1 MKKTAIFI
9 VMAILIAPMAAYAA
23 DGPAVFKAK
32 CQMCHGPDGAK
43 MAKANLSGAAV
54 QGKSDADLVK
64 FLTTDAKHKPRATD
78 EATAKALVAFIR
90 TLKK

>member
-1 MKKTAIFI
+1 MKKTALLL
-9 VMAILIAPMAAYAA
+9 AILMLAAPLAMA
-23 DGPAVFKAK
+23 DGAATFKAK

-54 QGKSDADLVK
+54 QGKTDAQLETFLTTNDKHKSKVGDAATAKDLVK
-64 FLTTDAKHKPRATD
+64 
-78 EATAKALVAFIR
+78 FIR

>member
-1 MKKTAIFI
+1 MKKTAILL
-9 VMAILIAPMAAYAA
+9 VLLLLAAPFAVADDGAAT
-23 DGPAVFKAK
+23 FKAK

-43 MAKANLSGAAV
+43 NPKVNLGGADV

-64 FLTTDAKHKPRATD
+64 FLTTDAKHKSKVTD
-78 EATAKALVAFIR
+78 EATAKAVVAFIR

>member
-1 MKKTAIFI
+1 MKKTALLI
-9 VMAILIAPMAAYAA
+9 AILLLAAPLAMADAGA
-23 DGPAVFKAK
+23 DTFKAK

-43 MAKANLSGAAV
+43 NAKANLSGAAV

-64 FLTTDAKHKPRATD
+64 FLTTDAKHKTKVGD

>member
-1 MKKTAIFI
+1 MKKTAL
-9 VMAILIAPMAAYAA
+9 VLAILILAAPLALAA
-23 DGPAVFKAK
+23 DGAATFKAK

-43 MAKANLSGAAV
+43 MAKANLSGAGV
-54 QGKSDADLVK
+54 QGKTDADLVK
-64 FLTTDAKHKPRATD
+64 FLTTNDKHKAKVGD

>member
-1 MKKTAIFI
+1 MKKTAL
-9 VMAILIAPMAAYAA
+9 VLAILILAAPLAMAA
-23 DGPAVFKAK
+23 DGAATFKAK

-43 MAKANLSGAAV
+43 LAKANLSGTDV

-64 FLTTDAKHKPRATD
+64 FLTGEAKHKPRAGD
-78 EATAKALVAFIR
+78 DANAKALVAFIR

>member
-1 MKKTAIFI
+1 MKKTALLLAI
-9 VMAILIAPMAAYAA
+9 VMLAAPIAMAA
-23 DGPAVFKAK
+23 DGAATYKAK

-43 MAKANLSGAAV
+43 MAAKNLSGPAV

-64 FLTTDAKHKPRATD
+64 FLTTNDKHKSKVGD

>member
-1 MKKTAIFI
+1 MKKTA
-9 VMAILIAPMAAYAA
+9 MLIAIAMLLVPVATFAEDGAAF
-23 DGPAVFKAK
+23 FKAK

-54 QGKSDADLVK
+54 QGKSDADLLK
-64 FLTTDAKHKPRATD
+64 FLTNDAKHKPRAVN
-78 EATAKALVAFIR
+78 EANAKALVAFIR

>member
-1 MKKTAIFI
+1 MKKTA
-9 VMAILIAPMAAYAA
+9 MLIAIAMLLVPVATFAEYGAAF
-23 DGPAVFKAK
+23 FKAK

-54 QGKSDADLVK
+54 QGKSDADLLK
-64 FLTTDAKHKPRATD
+64 FLTNDAKHKPRAVN
-78 EATAKALVAFIR
+78 EANAKALVAFIR

>member
-1 MKKTAIFI
+1 MKKTALLLAL
-9 VMAILIAPMAAYAA
+9 VMLAAPLAFAA
-23 DGPAVFKAK
+23 DGAATYKAK

-43 MAKANLSGAAV
+43 MAAHNLSAAGV

-64 FLTTDAKHKPRATD
+64 FLTTNAAHKTRVGD
-78 EATAKALVAFIR
+78 EATAKAVVAFIR

>member
-1 MKKTAIFI
+1 MKKTALLI
-9 VMAILIAPMAAYAA
+9 AILMLAAPLAMADAGA
-23 DGPAVFKAK
+23 DTFKAK

-43 MAKANLSGAAV
+43 NPKVNLGGPAV

-64 FLTTDAKHKPRATD
+64 FLTNDAKHKSKVTD

>member
-1 MKKTAIFI
+1 MKKTALLLAL
-9 VMAILIAPMAAYAA
+9 VMLAAPLAFAA
-23 DGPAVFKAK
+23 DGAATFKAK

-43 MAKANLSGAAV
+43 MAAHNLAGPGV

-64 FLTTDAKHKPRATD
+64 FLTTDSKHKPRAGD

>member
-1 MKKTAIFI
+1 MKKTALLLAI
-9 VMAILIAPMAAYAA
+9 VMLAAPLAMAA
-23 DGPAVFKAK
+23 DGAATFKAK
-32 CQMCHGPDGAK
+32 CQMCHGADGAK
-43 MAKANLSGAAV
+43 MAAHNLSGAAV

-64 FLTTDAKHKPRATD
+64 FLTTDSKHKSRVGD